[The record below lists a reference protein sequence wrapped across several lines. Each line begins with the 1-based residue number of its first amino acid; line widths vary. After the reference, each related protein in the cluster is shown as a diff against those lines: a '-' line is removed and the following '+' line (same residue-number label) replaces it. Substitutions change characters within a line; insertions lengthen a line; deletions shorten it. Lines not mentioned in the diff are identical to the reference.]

1 LTIPSQHKGS
11 KRARSNPLL
20 ALIRLLVII
29 LFVIYVCIRH
39 FLLMCIRDEAG
50 KLRLGRESS
59 SLFFL
64 GSLRIL
70 WINIHVHGDVP
81 QSPVLFTPNH
91 ISYMD
96 ILAVGAVCPTFFV
109 SKVGVAHW
117 PVVGTLFRLSQS
129 LTIDRSKT
137 RAVKEVNE
145 QIAAR
150 IMGGNSVCVFLE
162 GTTTNGHEMLPF
174 HASLLQSTMEHGGE
188 AVPIGIQW
196 HTSNP
201 RIDIQEDLAYWK
213 DHVIGPHAFRIMGLR
228 GIEVTLTMGVPIN
241 PRVGQDR
248 KEFAND
254 LRSEVNRL
262 LQKGIDG

>member
-1 LTIPSQHKGS
+1 MTIPSQNKGLE
-11 KRARSNPLL
+11 RAWNNPLL
-20 ALIRLLVII
+20 ALVRLSVII
-29 LFVIYVCIRH
+29 LFVVYVCLRH
-39 FLLMCIRDEAG
+39 FMLMGIRDTAG
-50 KLRLGRESS
+50 KLRLGREFS

-70 WINIHVHGDVP
+70 GIKIHVRGEVP
-81 QSPVLFTPNH
+81 QTPVLFTPNH

-117 PVVGTLFRLSQS
+117 PVVGALFRLSKS

-145 QIAAR
+145 QIATR
-150 IMGGNSVCVFLE
+150 IRGGHSVCVFLV
-162 GTTTNGHEMLPF
+162 GTTTNGDELLPF
-174 HASLLQSTMEHGGE
+174 HASLVQSIMEHGGE

-213 DHVIGPHAFRIMGLR
+213 DHIIGPHAFRIMGLR
-228 GIEVTLTMGVPIN
+228 DLEVTLTIGTPVK
-241 PRVGQDR
+241 PRAEQDR

-262 LQKGIDG
+262 LVKT